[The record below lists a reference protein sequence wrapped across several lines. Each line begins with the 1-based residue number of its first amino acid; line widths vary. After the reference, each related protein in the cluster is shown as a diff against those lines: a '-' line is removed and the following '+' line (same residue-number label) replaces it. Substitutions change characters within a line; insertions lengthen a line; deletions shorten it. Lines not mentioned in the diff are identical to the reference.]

1 MFVVHGSKVTSS
13 PLRMFASVVV
23 AMLGLCHCSNHN
35 GTFLRT
41 PELSGPSEAL
51 GNTVAVFECKLL
63 PHPENET
70 VLMTLFNRGSTDT
83 WLGDSTSLAGEAA
96 IFNLVVKP
104 SHAGDLVCQARAQ
117 NNSNIKPTFS
127 NTHYLKVFEPVS
139 SASVSIMSFTTIFE
153 GEDLYLSCTADGNNV
168 SFTWLQNDQPISSP
182 HVMSRDHSFW
192 IDRITQAD
200 SGTYVCEASNS
211 FNGTDFTTRSQEVN
225 VTVKGPRRVFEGEK
239 LVLFCPI
246 DGINMSFTWLL
257 NYQPISSPHVLF
269 SDRLLWIN
277 RTTQADSGTYVCE
290 ASNGTDFTTRS
301 QEFNITVKGPR
312 RVFEGEKL
320 VLFCPI
326 DGINMSFTWLLN
338 YQPISSPHV
347 LFSDRL
353 LWINRTTQAD
363 SGTYVCE
370 ASISLKGIDYVSR
383 SWNVN
388 VIVKAVVSDPD
399 ISFAVLTEDSHYFSV
414 GVTCQSAVGTPP
426 VAFSLYNGTE
436 SVANVT
442 SADRRA
448 VFRVPVVFGE
458 HLGTFRCQANNGA
471 KTASSGWL
479 PIKIEKVKGPVSL
492 TYDYDIAENFA
503 VVGVRLYC
511 KVAAGSHLRYQWFLN
526 KSLLQDHGSFYYVF
540 NQLPEQ
546 SILILSVGRSSA
558 GTYHCVVSNSFDNTT
573 TISSRGRYL
582 DKEVLNRLP
591 VLVVAVV
598 FGCFIFLIL
607 LVVICCGFG
616 VIYRRREYGDKF
628 LLEMERRVVAYE
640 GELDVSE
647 YSDGADVLRTVG
659 DGFDQASDASS
670 DEWPQIARQKKT
682 IEDEPI
688 EVPLGFK

>member
-35 GTFLRT
+35 GTFLGT

-51 GNTVAVFECKLL
+51 ENTVAVFECKLL

-70 VLMTLFNRGSTDT
+70 VLMTLLNRGSTDT

-96 IFNLVVKP
+96 TFNLVVKP
-104 SHAGDLVCQARAQ
+104 SHAGALVCQARAQ

-127 NTHYLKVFEPVS
+127 NTHDLKVFEPVS
-139 SASVSIMSFTTIFE
+139 SASVSIMSSTTIFE
-153 GEDLYLSCTADGNNV
+153 GKELYLFCTTDGNNV

-182 HVMSRDHSFW
+182 HVMSSDPFLW
-192 IDRITQAD
+192 IYRTTQAD

-225 VTVKGPRRVFEGEK
+225 VTVKEPRMVVFEGEELR
-239 LVLFCPI
+239 LVCPA

-257 NYQPISSPHVLF
+257 NDQPISSPHVWF
-269 SDRLLWIN
+269 SDRFLWIN
-277 RTTQADSGTYVCE
+277 RTTQADSGNYVCE
-290 ASNGTDFTTRS
+290 ALNETDFTTRNW
-301 QEFNITVKGPR
+301 EFNVTVKEPR
-312 RVFEGEKL
+312 MVVFEGEELRL
-320 VLFCPI
+320 VCPA

-338 YQPISSPHV
+338 DQPISSPHV
-347 LFSDRL
+347 WFSDSF
-353 LWINRTTQAD
+353 LWINSTTQAD
-363 SGTYVCE
+363 SGNYVCE
-370 ASISLKGIDYVSR
+370 ASISFRGIDYVSR
-383 SWNVN
+383 SWEINVT
-388 VIVKAVVSDPD
+388 VKAVVSDPD
-399 ISFAVLTEDSHYFSV
+399 ISFAVLMEDSHNFSV

-426 VAFSLYNGTE
+426 VDFSLYNGTGL
-436 SVANVT
+436 VANVT

-458 HLGTFRCQANNGA
+458 HLRKFRCQANNGA

-573 TISSRGRYL
+573 TISSRGRHL

-607 LVVICCGFG
+607 LVGTCCGFG

-647 YSDGADVLRTVG
+647 YSDGADALRTVG

-670 DEWPQIARQKKT
+670 DE
-682 IEDEPI
+682 
-688 EVPLGFK
+688 

>member
-192 IDRITQAD
+192 ID
-200 SGTYVCEASNS
+200 
-211 FNGTDFTTRSQEVN
+211 
-225 VTVKGPRRVFEGEK
+225 
-239 LVLFCPI
+239 
-246 DGINMSFTWLL
+246 
-257 NYQPISSPHVLF
+257 
-269 SDRLLWIN
+269 

-616 VIYRRREYGDKF
+616 VIYSKIYWRREYGDKF

>member
-35 GTFLRT
+35 GTFLGT

-51 GNTVAVFECKLL
+51 ENTVAVFECKLL

-70 VLMTLFNRGSTDT
+70 VLMTLLNRGSTDT

-96 IFNLVVKP
+96 TFNLVVKP
-104 SHAGDLVCQARAQ
+104 SHAGALVCQARAQ

-127 NTHYLKVFEPVS
+127 NTHDLKVFEPRMV
-139 SASVSIMSFTTIFE
+139 
-153 GEDLYLSCTADGNNV
+153 
-168 SFTWLQNDQPISSP
+168 
-182 HVMSRDHSFW
+182 
-192 IDRITQAD
+192 
-200 SGTYVCEASNS
+200 
-211 FNGTDFTTRSQEVN
+211 
-225 VTVKGPRRVFEGEK
+225 VFEGEELR
-239 LVLFCPI
+239 LVCPA

-257 NYQPISSPHVLF
+257 NDQPISSPHVWF
-269 SDRLLWIN
+269 SDRFLWIN
-277 RTTQADSGTYVCE
+277 RTTQADSGNYVCE
-290 ASNGTDFTTRS
+290 ALNETDFTTRNW
-301 QEFNITVKGPR
+301 EFNVTVKEPR
-312 RVFEGEKL
+312 MVVFEGEELRL
-320 VLFCPI
+320 VCPA

-338 YQPISSPHV
+338 DQPISSPHV
-347 LFSDRL
+347 WFSDSF
-353 LWINRTTQAD
+353 LWINSTTQAD
-363 SGTYVCE
+363 SGNYVCE
-370 ASISLKGIDYVSR
+370 ASISFRGIDYVSR
-383 SWNVN
+383 SWEINVT
-388 VIVKAVVSDPD
+388 VKAVVSDPD
-399 ISFAVLTEDSHYFSV
+399 ISFAVLMEDSHNFSV

-426 VAFSLYNGTE
+426 VDFSLYNGTGL
-436 SVANVT
+436 VANVT

-458 HLGTFRCQANNGA
+458 HLRKFRCQANNGA

-573 TISSRGRYL
+573 TISSRGRHL

-607 LVVICCGFG
+607 LVGTCCGFG

-647 YSDGADVLRTVG
+647 YSDGADALRTVG

-670 DEWPQIARQKKT
+670 DE
-682 IEDEPI
+682 
-688 EVPLGFK
+688 